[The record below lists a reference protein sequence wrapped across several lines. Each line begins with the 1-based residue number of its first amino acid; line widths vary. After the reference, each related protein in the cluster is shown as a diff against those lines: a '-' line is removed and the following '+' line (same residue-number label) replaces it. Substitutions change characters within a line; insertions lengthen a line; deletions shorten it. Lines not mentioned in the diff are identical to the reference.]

1 MKTLIFAGSTRQQ
14 SFNRQLARAAADM
27 ATAAGAQ
34 VTLLELGGVDIPLYN
49 PGLRTLGTPPEVLRL
64 NRLRRV
70 RRRLHDAVSRSGQ
83 LRKSI
88 ALRASCAASHSH
100 AGPHRARN
108 EPSGGVNEIRNTTGL
123 SSTIVE
129 PHRHD

>member
-1 MKTLIFAGSTRQQ
+1 VFHRHTIHIVWFPFFTQRFSRTVIATSRIPTSPINAQ
-14 SFNRQLARAAADM
+14 SPPAVHIL
-27 ATAAGAQ
+27 
-34 VTLLELGGVDIPLYN
+34 LYN
-49 PGLRTLGTPPEVLRL
+49 ARIMPFRGSCTRIGVAT
-64 NRLRRV
+64 
-70 RRRLHDAVSRSGQ
+70 
-83 LRKSI
+83 
-88 ALRASCAASHSH
+88 LRASCAASHSH